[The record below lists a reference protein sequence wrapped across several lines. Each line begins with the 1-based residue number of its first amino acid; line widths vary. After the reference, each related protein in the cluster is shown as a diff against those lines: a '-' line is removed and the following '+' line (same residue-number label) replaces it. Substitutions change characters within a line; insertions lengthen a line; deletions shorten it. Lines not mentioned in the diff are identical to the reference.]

1 METYIEK
8 KRKIE
13 KTVWQTYDFDALQQA
28 RQELPDLSCWWMY
41 TCPAW
46 AISKQQKLYSKML
59 WLKNPTLYVAEMR
72 DYPIFT
78 PEGRFLNEKEYVG
91 KNAKIL
97 FQKGHDLL
105 LH

>member
-41 TCPAW
+41 TCPA
-46 AISKQQKLYSKML
+46 
-59 WLKNPTLYVAEMR
+59 
-72 DYPIFT
+72 
-78 PEGRFLNEKEYVG
+78 
-91 KNAKIL
+91 
-97 FQKGHDLL
+97 
-105 LH
+105 